1 MNLNPP
7 LLTARRHSDVQ
18 RSKDMRLCLCT
29 RLIMDQKTR
38 TRSVGKKLT
47 PTAGGIDRCEGLSQ
61 SGFDSLGDDVVV
73 ICSQS
78 GYVTQ
83 VIHESIGFPS

>member
-7 LLTARRHSDVQ
+7 LLTTCRHSDVQ

-47 PTAGGIDRCEGLSQ
+47 PTADGSALMVAYPMVALIALEMTLLWSVA
-61 SGFDSLGDDVVV
+61 SLA
-73 ICSQS
+73 
-78 GYVTQ
+78 TLRR
-83 VIHESIGFPS
+83 